1 MKNDEDEFEVEKK
14 IHKHNNNVVIVLL
27 LVLIAQVCVLDYKIN
42 SVEKSIVDITAIEQT
57 QLDLD
62 SMDLSELKKAI
73 ERLDCYEK
81 FMDIVEQEMPEGSY
95 YTMTLKLR
103 LLQSLLNETK
113 STTELEQSIVDR
125 QQKEIEEIGQDIN
138 NWGQGFSNE

>member
-14 IHKHNNNVVIVLL
+14 IHKHNNNVVIFLL
-27 LVLIAQVCVLDYKIN
+27 LVLIAQVCVLDYKVN

-57 QLDLD
+57 QLDFD

-125 QQKEIEEIGQDIN
+125 QQKEFEEIGQDIN
-138 NWGQGFSNE
+138 NLGQGFSNE

>member
-1 MKNDEDEFEVEKK
+1 MKNDEEEYEVEKK
-14 IHKHNNNVVIVLL
+14 IHKHNNNVVIFLL
-27 LVLIAQVCVLDYKIN
+27 LALIAQVCVLDYKVN
-42 SVEKSIVDITAIEQT
+42 SVEKSIVDITTIEQA

-103 LLQSLLNETK
+103 FLQSLLNETK

-125 QQKEIEEIGQDIN
+125 QQKEFEEIGQDIN
-138 NWGQGFSNE
+138 NLGQGFSNE

>member
-1 MKNDEDEFEVEKK
+1 MVHPPLF
-14 IHKHNNNVVIVLL
+14 
-27 LVLIAQVCVLDYKIN
+27 
-42 SVEKSIVDITAIEQT
+42 
-57 QLDLD
+57 
-62 SMDLSELKKAI
+62 LSELKKAI

-125 QQKEIEEIGQDIN
+125 QQKEFEEIGQDIN
-138 NWGQGFSNE
+138 NLGQGFSNE

>member
-14 IHKHNNNVVIVLL
+14 IHKHDNNVVIVLL
-27 LVLIAQVCVLDYKIN
+27 LVLIAQVCVLDYKVN
-42 SVEKSIVDITAIEQT
+42 SVEKSIVDITTIEQA

-103 LLQSLLNETK
+103 FLQSLLNETK

-125 QQKEIEEIGQDIN
+125 QQKEFEEIGQDIN
-138 NWGQGFSNE
+138 NLGQGFSNE

>member
-1 MKNDEDEFEVEKK
+1 MKNDEDEYEVEKK
-14 IHKHNNNVVIVLL
+14 IHKHNNNVVIFLI
-27 LVLIAQVCVLDYKIN
+27 LVLIAQVCVLDYKVN

-113 STTELEQSIVDR
+113 STAELEQSIVDR
-125 QQKEIEEIGQDIN
+125 QQKEFEEIGQDIN
-138 NWGQGFSNE
+138 NLGQGFSNE

>member
-1 MKNDEDEFEVEKK
+1 MKNDEDEYEVEKK
-14 IHKHNNNVVIVLL
+14 IHKHNNNVVIFLL

-62 SMDLSELKKAI
+62 SMDLSELKKVI

-125 QQKEIEEIGQDIN
+125 QQKEFEEIGQDIN
-138 NWGQGFSNE
+138 NLGQGFSNE

>member
-1 MKNDEDEFEVEKK
+1 MKNNEDEYEVEKK

-27 LVLIAQVCVLDYKIN
+27 LVLTAQVCVLDYKIN

-113 STTELEQSIVDR
+113 STTDLELSIVDR
-125 QQKEIEEIGQDIN
+125 QQKEFEEIGQDIN
-138 NWGQGFSNE
+138 NLGQGFSNE

>member
-62 SMDLSELKKAI
+62 SMDLSELKKSI

-125 QQKEIEEIGQDIN
+125 QNKEFEEIRQDIN
-138 NWGQGFSNE
+138 NLGQGFSNE

>member
-1 MKNDEDEFEVEKK
+1 MKSDEDEFEVEKK

-27 LVLIAQVCVLDYKIN
+27 LVLIAQVCVLDYKVN
-42 SVEKSIVDITAIEQT
+42 SIDKSITDITAIEQT

-113 STTELEQSIVDR
+113 STTELEMSIVDR
-125 QQKEIEEIGQDIN
+125 QNKEFEEIGQDIN
-138 NWGQGFSNE
+138 NLGQGFSNE

>member
-1 MKNDEDEFEVEKK
+1 MKSDEDEFEVEKK

-42 SVEKSIVDITAIEQT
+42 SVEKSIVDITAIEQA

-113 STTELEQSIVDR
+113 STTELEMTIIDR
-125 QQKEIEEIGQDIN
+125 QNKEFEEIGQDIN
-138 NWGQGFSNE
+138 DLGQGFSNE

>member
-1 MKNDEDEFEVEKK
+1 MKNDEEEYEVEKK
-14 IHKHNNNVVIVLL
+14 IHKHNNNVVIFLL
-27 LVLIAQVCVLDYKIN
+27 LALIAQVCVLDYKVN

-125 QQKEIEEIGQDIN
+125 QQKEFEEIGQDIN
-138 NWGQGFSNE
+138 NLGQGFSNE

>member
-113 STTELEQSIVDR
+113 STTELEMSIVDR
-125 QQKEIEEIGQDIN
+125 QNKEFEEIGQDIN
-138 NWGQGFSNE
+138 NLGQGFSNE

>member
-81 FMDIVEQEMPEGSY
+81 FMGIVEQEMPEGSY

-113 STTELEQSIVDR
+113 STTELEMSIVDR
-125 QQKEIEEIGQDIN
+125 QQKEFEEIGQDIN
-138 NWGQGFSNE
+138 NLGQGFSNE

>member
-14 IHKHNNNVVIVLL
+14 IHKHNNNVVIFLL
-27 LVLIAQVCVLDYKIN
+27 LALIAQVCVLDYKVN
-42 SVEKSIVDITAIEQT
+42 SVEKSIVDITTIEQA

-62 SMDLSELKKAI
+62 SMDLSEIKKAI

-125 QQKEIEEIGQDIN
+125 QQKEFEEIGQDIN
-138 NWGQGFSNE
+138 NLGQGFSNE

>member
-73 ERLDCYEK
+73 ERLHCYEK

-113 STTELEQSIVDR
+113 STTELEMSIVDR
-125 QQKEIEEIGQDIN
+125 QNKEFEEIGQDIN
-138 NWGQGFSNE
+138 NLGQGFSNE

>member
-14 IHKHNNNVVIVLL
+14 IHKHNNNVVIFLL
-27 LVLIAQVCVLDYKIN
+27 LALIAQVCVLDYKVN
-42 SVEKSIVDITAIEQT
+42 SVEKSIVDITTIEQA

-125 QQKEIEEIGQDIN
+125 QQKEFEEIGQDIN
-138 NWGQGFSNE
+138 NLGQGFSNE

>member
-1 MKNDEDEFEVEKK
+1 MKNDEDEYEVEKK
-14 IHKHNNNVVIVLL
+14 IHKYNNNVVIVLL

-73 ERLDCYEK
+73 ERLHCYEK

-103 LLQSLLNETK
+103 FLQSILNESK
-113 STTELEQSIVDR
+113 STTELEMSIVDR
-125 QQKEIEEIGQDIN
+125 QNKEFEEIGQDIN
-138 NWGQGFSNE
+138 NLGQGFSNE